1 MSGVKDSP
9 KFGEQGFVCL
19 LCQSSVL
26 SGSSLDD
33 GYKLQCEDLDSS
45 SAFQSV
51 RSKA

>member
-1 MSGVKDSP
+1 MSRVKDSP

-19 LCQSSVL
+19 LCQGSAL

-33 GYKLQCEDLDSS
+33 SYKLQCADLDSS
-45 SAFQSV
+45 SVFQSV